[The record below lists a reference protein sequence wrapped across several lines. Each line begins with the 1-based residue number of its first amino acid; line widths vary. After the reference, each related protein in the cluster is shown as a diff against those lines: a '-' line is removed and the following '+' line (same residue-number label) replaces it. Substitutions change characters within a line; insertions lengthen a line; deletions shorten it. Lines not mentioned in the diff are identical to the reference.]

1 MKKAEVVMTP
11 FYIAPEHSP
20 SDTYAAGAYNG
31 FLTLAEAFDALPGL
45 SEVFP
50 DISWIVV
57 EFTSDF
63 PGTPPV
69 RHPRVYQ
76 AGRRLHRRAR

>member
-1 MKKAEVVMTP
+1 MNP

-20 SDTYAAGAYNG
+20 SDTYAAGSANG
-31 FLTLAEAFDALPGL
+31 FGTLEDAYQELPGL

-50 DISWIVV
+50 DIPWIVV
-57 EFTSDF
+57 EFTSDY
-63 PGTPPV
+63 PGTPPH
-69 RHPRVYQ
+69 RYNRVYQ